1 MLYEE
6 NERWHDLVRHLEG
19 MLKKSA
25 LAGDTQFRLRLAELM
40 DSKLSDPQR
49 ALTVLMT
56 IDAGGRVEILE
67 ARAALQRRLE
77 RFAPLESTL
86 KALSLIITDP
96 TAIALVQTERGDLF
110 VLN

>member
-25 LAGDTQFRLRLAELM
+25 LAGDTQVRLRLAELM

-56 IDAGGRVEILE
+56 IDAGGRVEILKLE
-67 ARAALQRRLE
+67 LPYSVGWSVLRRWN
-77 RFAPLESTL
+77 PL
-86 KALSLIITDP
+86 
-96 TAIALVQTERGDLF
+96 
-110 VLN
+110 